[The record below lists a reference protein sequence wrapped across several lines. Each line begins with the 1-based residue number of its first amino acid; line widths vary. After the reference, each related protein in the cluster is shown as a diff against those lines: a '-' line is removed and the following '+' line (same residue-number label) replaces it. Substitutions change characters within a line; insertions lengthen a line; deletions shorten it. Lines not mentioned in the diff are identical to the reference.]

1 VSVNISNP
9 TASIT
14 PVLADTSPPA
24 VNIDSP
30 IAGSAVQG
38 NVTISTSA
46 SDNKGAAGI
55 TQFIYVNG
63 VLKASGSG
71 ASLSTNWN
79 TRKLRPGLYTIQV
92 VARDAAG
99 NSATKVVQV
108 SK

>member
-1 VSVNISNP
+1 
-9 TASIT
+9 
-14 PVLADTSPPA
+14 
-24 VNIDSP
+24 VNIDNP
-30 IAGSAVQG
+30 IAGSSVSG
-38 NVTISTSA
+38 NVTITTSA

-71 ASLSTNWN
+71 ATLSVNWN

-99 NSATKVVQV
+99 NSATRAVQV
-108 SK
+108 SR